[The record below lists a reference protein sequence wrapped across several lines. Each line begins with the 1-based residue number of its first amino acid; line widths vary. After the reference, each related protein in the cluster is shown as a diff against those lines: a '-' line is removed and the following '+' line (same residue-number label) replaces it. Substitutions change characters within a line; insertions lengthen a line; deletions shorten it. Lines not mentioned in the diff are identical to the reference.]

1 MEKTHEASCS
11 GILLAFGS
19 AGAHFPELVRE
30 HIPKLLKFLRSEN
43 PDTVRYAVLALGN
56 LATANPALVREAR
69 PELERLAKS
78 TDMELSANAQMALSL
93 L

>member
-1 MEKTHEASCS
+1 M
-11 GILLAFGS
+11 
-19 AGAHFPELVRE
+19 VRE
-30 HIPKLLKFLRSEN
+30 HIPKLLRFLRSEN

-69 PELERLAKS
+69 PELERLASS
-78 TDMELSANAQMALSL
+78 TDIDLAANAKMALSL